1 MLKKQTFI
9 NWLSIGTIFTATS
22 VSAQPILTEIEP
34 FKPIPR
40 SSVPLRPIPRS
51 IPLRP
56 IPSSAPVSRL
66 APEPKSIP
74 IYVAPPENTRSTGL
88 CNSFL
93 APAMEAIIKRYGG
106 GWGILV
112 QRLDSGEVI
121 YHYNADRHFI
131 PASNM
136 KILTTAAALQRLNP
150 NSNISS
156 NKSLKDWVRVTNLRS
171 NNYYADTLLKRIG
184 GGGIAKKTLTNL
196 GINPRGFHF
205 ADGSGLSRRNIA
217 TPRALVDTL
226 RVMYSDPNR
235 EIFFASLPTAGVSGT
250 LRNRMKRTSAQGV
263 VHAKTGTLRGVRALS
278 GYLDHREY
286 GTLIFSI
293 IGNAPNQ
300 SGTALVRAIDEM
312 VITINSTSNC
322 R

>member
-9 NWLSIGTIFTATS
+9 SWLSIFTILTGTS
-22 VSAQPILTEIEP
+22 VSARPISIEIEP
-34 FKPIPR
+34 LKPIPQSER
-40 SSVPLRPIPRS
+40 LS
-51 IPLRP
+51 IL
-56 IPSSAPVSRL
+56 V
-66 APEPKSIP
+66 PEPNSIP
-74 IYVAPPENTRSTGL
+74 IYVPPPENPRSRGY

-93 APAMEAIIKRYGG
+93 APAIEAIIKRYGG

-112 QRLDSGEVI
+112 QRLDDGKTM

-150 NSNISS
+150 RSTISA
-156 NKSLKDWVRVTNLRS
+156 NKSLTEWVKVTNLRS
-171 NNYYADTLLKRIG
+171 NNYYADKLLKRLG
-184 GGGIAKKTLTNL
+184 GGSVAKKTLSDL
-196 GINPRGFHF
+196 GINPRAFHF

-226 RVMYSDPNR
+226 RIMYSAPNR
-235 EIFFASLPTAGVSGT
+235 DIFFASLPTAGISGT
-250 LRNRMKRTSAQGV
+250 LRNRMKRSSARGM

-293 IGNAPNQ
+293 IANAPNQ
-300 SGTALVRAIDEM
+300 SGKALVRAIDEM
-312 VITINSTSNC
+312 IITIHASSNC